1 LEAKTTREVVPLHV
15 LLEQRFPVGDR
26 TKDVVRMGYA
36 MNRRFLD
43 AVLEFLWYDVNRVL
57 CLGGLL

>member
-1 LEAKTTREVVPLHV
+1 VVPLHV